1 VGLLTALACSSGGN
15 AVKMKVTNQDQRLS
29 VVSIKSFPTSIGPV
43 VVGEIRNGSS
53 EPVEGV
59 RVTVSLKDQGGGT
72 IGQQFGFTLLRV
84 IPAGDR
90 SSFSIPFPGEKK
102 TVGTVSATV
111 QADPKVVVQLV
122 PVKVASQQSD
132 TLGTDYEVTGTVANS
147 TDAPIRFANVV
158 ATFYDRSGGVVG
170 AAHDVS
176 SDAALAPGQSAEFRI
191 VLQEQARLVANYR
204 LAAEAQVVTQNH

>member
-1 VGLLTALACSSGGN
+1 MGLLTALACSSGGN

-84 IPAGDR
+84 IPAGEK
-90 SSFSIPFPGEKK
+90 SSFSIPFPGGRK
-102 TVGTVSATV
+102 TVGTLSATV
-111 QADPKVVVQLV
+111 QADSKVVVQLV

>member
-1 VGLLTALACSSGGN
+1 MGLLTALACSSGGN